1 MSHSFAAARQTA
13 PALPAGCWQ
22 VSLVPL
28 HWSRVQGFES
38 AVHAVPFVFF
48 ASAGQTWP
56 TTPVQFSAR
65 SHSPAALRQVN
76 VFGCTTSA
84 GHVLLEPVHVSSG
97 SQTSPEPVRQTV
109 PAFPGGC
116 WQRLLEP
123 LQVSVVHGLPSSVHA
138 VPFGFFASA
147 GQVAP
152 GTPVQFSA
160 RSHSPPAAR
169 QVKLLDCTTSAGQLV
184 LDPVHVSV
192 GSQASPEP
200 VRQTEQPAVVPLD
213 SPSRTDASHELL
225 RTEPLHVKLREWLCV
240 TPPLNLK
247 SCAAPPCER
256 SVCASPPPL
265 LMSTAGAELVR
276 VFDEKATF
284 ELPVTAPMCAWPS
297 QLLAS
302 LDRAT
307 LPTRDWPMS
316 MGDPPWVSEALQ
328 VRQRSLPRTPQRMS
342 RRKSTSGQV
351 RGLGIS
357 LRLAPASDGAVEVR
371 HDGTPPRRT
380 LSHVGP
386 RPAESRHRGPRRPRD
401 PRRLRPCPPARL
413 RQLRRSRV
421 RDREPARPCRA
432 LVGGARMGIRRP
444 PRRQLAPAP

>member
-1 MSHSFAAARQTA
+1 
-13 PALPAGCWQ
+13 
-22 VSLVPL
+22 
-28 HWSRVQGFES
+28 
-38 AVHAVPFVFF
+38 
-48 ASAGQTWP
+48 QTWP

-109 PAFPGGC
+109 PALPGGC

-200 VRQTEQPAVVPLD
+200 VRQTVPAVAAVVCVQALLLPLHW
-213 SPSRTDASHELL
+213 STLQGLPSEEH
-225 RTEPLHVKLREWLCV
+225 RTEPIDGRPREWLCV

-307 LPTRDWPMS
+307 LPTRDWLMS
-316 MGDPPWVSEALQ
+316 M
-328 VRQRSLPRTPQRMS
+328 R
-342 RRKSTSGQV
+342 
-351 RGLGIS
+351 
-357 LRLAPASDGAVEVR
+357 
-371 HDGTPPRRT
+371 
-380 LSHVGP
+380 
-386 RPAESRHRGPRRPRD
+386 
-401 PRRLRPCPPARL
+401 
-413 RQLRRSRV
+413 
-421 RDREPARPCRA
+421 
-432 LVGGARMGIRRP
+432 
-444 PRRQLAPAP
+444 

>member
-1 MSHSFAAARQTA
+1 MHTLPSSVHAVPADLTTSAGQLVLEPVHKSWMSHSFAAARQTA

-22 VSLVPL
+22 VTLVPL
-28 HWSRVQGFES
+28 HWSSVQGFES

-200 VRQTEQPAVVPLD
+200 VRQTVPAVAAVVCVQALLLPLHWSTLQGLPSEEHAVPAVFFASAGQVAAVPLQTSARSHSSAAPRHVVLDVKNLQFEPQHTLPAMPVSQSSPAAD
-213 SPSRTDASHELL
+213 STV
-225 RTEPLHVKLREWLCV
+225 PLPQSEVKLTVMKC
-240 TPPLNLK
+240 P
-247 SCAAPPCER
+247 
-256 SVCASPPPL
+256 
-265 LMSTAGAELVR
+265 
-276 VFDEKATF
+276 
-284 ELPVTAPMCAWPS
+284 
-297 QLLAS
+297 S
-302 LDRAT
+302 LDC
-307 LPTRDWPMS
+307 
-316 MGDPPWVSEALQ
+316 
-328 VRQRSLPRTPQRMS
+328 VR
-342 RRKSTSGQV
+342 
-351 RGLGIS
+351 LGF
-357 LRLAPASDGAVEVR
+357 PG
-371 HDGTPPRRT
+371 
-380 LSHVGP
+380 
-386 RPAESRHRGPRRPRD
+386 
-401 PRRLRPCPPARL
+401 
-413 RQLRRSRV
+413 
-421 RDREPARPCRA
+421 
-432 LVGGARMGIRRP
+432 
-444 PRRQLAPAP
+444 